1 MKRLSLKIRLPGWL
15 LSIDDVLL
23 ESCIRQGAARLAAA
37 QIEEPQREARL
48 LLAHAMGAAPGN
60 LIAFSEQTIGDPS
73 GYFDLV
79 EKRAAHVPYSRIV
92 GKREFWSLDFQLTDD
107 TFDPR
112 PDSEVVVYS
121 ALHGIPNKS
130 ARLRIADLGTG
141 TGCLLLALLSE
152 LQNASGVGIDRNPAT
167 AAAAA
172 ANAVKLGLRSRA
184 DFIVSDWGLPLSGK
198 FDLIVSNPPYISTSA
213 IRELA
218 PDVRL
223 HEPILALDGG
233 DDGLDAYRAV
243 APDLARL
250 LVPGGLAAIEVG
262 IVQAVS
268 VTEIL
273 EAAGLTVTSID
284 RDLSGV
290 DRCIVCRRR

>member
-1 MKRLSLKIRLPGWL
+1 M
-15 LSIDDVLL
+15 LL
-23 ESCIRQGAARLAAA
+23 ESWIRQGAARLAAA

-48 LLAHAMGAAPGN
+48 LLAHAVGVELGN
-60 LIAFSEQTIGDPS
+60 LIGFSEQSISDPS
-73 GYFDLV
+73 SYFDLV

-112 PDSEVVVYS
+112 PDSEVVVSS
-121 ALHGIPNKS
+121 ALQSIPNKS
-130 ARLRIADLGTG
+130 AVLRIADMGTG

-152 LQNASGVGIDRNPAT
+152 LQNATGVGVDRNSAT
-167 AAAAA
+167 AAVAA
-172 ANAVKLGLRSRA
+172 ANAFNLGLQTRA
-184 DFIVSDWGLPLSGK
+184 DFIVGNWGASLSGK
-198 FDLIVSNPPYISTSA
+198 FDLIVANPPYISTSA

-233 DDGLDAYRAV
+233 ADGLDAYRAV

-250 LVPGGLAAIEVG
+250 LVPGGLTAIEVG
-262 IVQAVS
+262 IVQAAG

-273 EAAGLTVTSID
+273 DAVGLTVISVD

-290 DRCIVCRRR
+290 DRCIVCRLR